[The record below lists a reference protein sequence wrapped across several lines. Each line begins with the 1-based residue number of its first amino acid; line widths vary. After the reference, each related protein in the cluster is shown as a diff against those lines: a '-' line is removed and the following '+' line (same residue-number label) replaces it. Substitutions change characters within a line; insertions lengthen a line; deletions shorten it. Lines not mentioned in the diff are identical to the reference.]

1 MTPSQAFKD
10 HPACIIA
17 CFIIIVG
24 ALNWLTI
31 GFVGYNFVQDLFGK
45 SSKYIYMI
53 VGLAG
58 LYVLVRKIIWLT
70 K

>member
-1 MTPSQAFKD
+1 MTPNQVFKE
-10 HPACIIA
+10 HPI
-17 CFIIIVG
+17 CFIASIIILIG

-45 SSKYIYMI
+45 KSNLVYCL

-58 LYVLVRKIIWLT
+58 LYVLVRKIVWLT

>member
-1 MTPSQAFKD
+1 MTPSQAFKE
-10 HPACIIA
+10 HPVCMIA
-17 CFIIIVG
+17 CFLIIVG

-45 SSKYIYMI
+45 SSKYIYMT

-58 LYVLVRKIIWLT
+58 LYMLVRKVIWLT

>member
-1 MTPSQAFKD
+1 MTPSQAFKE
-10 HPACIIA
+10 HPICCIA
-17 CFIIIVG
+17 SFIIIIG

-45 SSKYIYMI
+45 KSNLVYFL

-58 LYVLVRKIIWLT
+58 LYVLVRKIVWLT